1 MVLRITTKCS
11 GVVTVVR
18 IDGRLCKQGV
28 AELERACQSI
38 EGPFCLDLANLQS
51 VDAEGIRAI
60 SDLEAHGV
68 AIAGVSPYI
77 DMLLKR
83 GGHP

>member
-1 MVLRITTKCS
+1 MILRITTKRS

-18 IDGRLCKQGV
+18 IDGRLRKEGV
-28 AELERACQSI
+28 AELERVCQSI

-68 AIAGVSPYI
+68 AVTGVSPYI

-83 GGHP
+83 GGHL